1 MASPA
6 GVTADTPGAPPKAPT
21 KEKGRREAGK
31 TAVRPRIVRSVLL
44 AILGAGSGVSVL
56 LGGYYDVTVW
66 GPIALGVLAL
76 ALALVVTGAGRPRL
90 LPALAVGSLA
100 FLWLFS
106 WLSSTWAES
115 PDQALNYAGRWA
127 FYAAVLLSLLLLM
140 RRREE
145 RWIPLTF
152 ATAGVV
158 GVALYI
164 VIRMGFGHAA
174 GMFFGGRLR
183 DPLGYVNGQAGYFL
197 LGFWPCVALA
207 EQARS
212 KVLAAVGAAGALVLA
227 SLMMLSQTRG
237 VIPGLAFSGLIVFA
251 FVPGRARR
259 VLVLLGIGLA
269 LAAIGSPLLD
279 VYNHGALHTDP
290 AKVASAGKAVLLAAV
305 LLAFIWWFVGL
316 VVGGIAGAAAARER
330 SAMVWGERALAAVA
344 VVIAVVGLIA
354 LIGNPFTRISKEYDD
369 FVNLKINTP
378 TDTRFLSGGGYR
390 YDYWRIAWKEFKQ
403 EPLRGVG
410 AGSYDVDYFVDRRT
424 NEDIRQPHSLPMQLL
439 AELGIPGLLALLAFV
454 GAVFAGLWRTAR
466 RGVVSPG
473 RRVAAVAAGG
483 AFSAWLA
490 HTSVDW
496 LHLLP
501 GGDRHRALRGSR
513 PAGSLVAPRARSGA
527 VDGTDRRGRRGR
539 GRRAGRRRHG
549 RPPRR
554 RRALSAPEPLG
565 AQYGP
570 GARAPARQRRAGAE
584 RRFPARA
591 VHEERGLRAP
601 RSVHGRARD
610 PPAGHADRAAQLPA
624 LGAPGRSRRPPRGVP
639 DRQDRLRQGGPARSQ
654 GRRDSRARQEP
665 AQRAS
670 AGAVR
675 VRRLGLPIRPA
686 TAGPGPRLRRGR
698 P

>member
-56 LGGYYDVTVW
+56 LGGFYDVTVW

-90 LPALAVGSLA
+90 LPGLAVGSLA

-197 LGFWPCVALA
+197 LGFWPCVAVA

-259 VLVLLGIGLA
+259 VLVVLGIGLA

-330 SAMVWGERALAAVA
+330 SAMVWGERALAGVA

-369 FVNLKINTP
+369 FVNLKINAP

-466 RGVVSPG
+466 RGVASPG

-501 GGDRHRALRGSR
+501 GVTGIALCAAAALLAPWSR
-513 PAGSLVAPRARSGA
+513 FAPG
-527 VDGTDRRGRRGR
+527 
-539 GRRAGRRRHG
+539 
-549 RPPRR
+549 
-554 RRALSAPEPLG
+554 RALSTGRIVAVVVAVVAVLAAADTAGRLAAAEHYRLQSRSALNTDPVHALRLANDALALNGDSLPALYMKSAAYARLG
-565 AQYGP
+565 RYT
-570 GARAPARQRRAGAE
+570 GARATLLQATRTEPHNSQPWALLGDLAVRRGAF
-584 RRFPARA
+584 RIAKIDY
-591 VHEERGLRAP
+591 GK
-601 RSVHGRARD
+601 
-610 PPAGHADRAAQLPA
+610 AAQLDPKDGVIPA
-624 LGAPGRSRRPPRGVP
+624 LAKNPRSALPQAP
-639 DRQDRLRQGGPARSQ
+639 
-654 GRRDSRARQEP
+654 
-665 AQRAS
+665 
-670 AGAVR
+670 
-675 VRRLGLPIRPA
+675 
-686 TAGPGPRLRRGR
+686 
-698 P
+698 

>member
-316 VVGGIAGAAAARER
+316 VVGGSRVPPPHASAAR
-330 SAMVWGERALAAVA
+330 W
-344 VVIAVVGLIA
+344 
-354 LIGNPFTRISKEYDD
+354 
-369 FVNLKINTP
+369 
-378 TDTRFLSGGGYR
+378 SGG
-390 YDYWRIAWKEFKQ
+390 
-403 EPLRGVG
+403 
-410 AGSYDVDYFVDRRT
+410 S
-424 NEDIRQPHSLPMQLL
+424 
-439 AELGIPGLLALLAFV
+439 
-454 GAVFAGLWRTAR
+454 
-466 RGVVSPG
+466 
-473 RRVAAVAAGG
+473 
-483 AFSAWLA
+483 
-490 HTSVDW
+490 
-496 LHLLP
+496 
-501 GGDRHRALRGSR
+501 
-513 PAGSLVAPRARSGA
+513 ARS
-527 VDGTDRRGRRGR
+527 
-539 GRRAGRRRHG
+539 
-549 RPPRR
+549 PPWPWSSRS
-554 RRALSAPEPLG
+554 SA
-565 AQYGP
+565 
-570 GARAPARQRRAGAE
+570 
-584 RRFPARA
+584 
-591 VHEERGLRAP
+591 
-601 RSVHGRARD
+601 
-610 PPAGHADRAAQLPA
+610 
-624 LGAPGRSRRPPRGVP
+624 
-639 DRQDRLRQGGPARSQ
+639 
-654 GRRDSRARQEP
+654 
-665 AQRAS
+665 
-670 AGAVR
+670 
-675 VRRLGLPIRPA
+675 
-686 TAGPGPRLRRGR
+686 
-698 P
+698 